1 MEGQALRELRYLPQI
16 VGAMDAMVATRAAQ
30 LFAFLTPTVV
40 RVSDPET
47 AEMIKLI
54 DNAKRDVIFG
64 YANEV
69 ARMCDAI
76 GISAAEV
83 IRSGRFGYSR
93 TDLPMPGP
101 VGGPCLSK
109 DSHILGASLTA
120 FGVVPEITLA
130 ARRVNERQPAEIA
143 SFLASFSKTS
153 LRLPP
158 APRIAVLG
166 VAFKGQPE
174 TDDVRGTTAI
184 ALRSALSERFPNAT
198 FTAYDP
204 ISDAELTSSLG
215 FEPAASLE
223 TAFERAH
230 LVVIHNNHP
239 AFARMTSK
247 SSQP

>member
-1 MEGQALRELRYLPQI
+1 M
-16 VGAMDAMVATRAAQ
+16 
-30 LFAFLTPTVV
+30 
-40 RVSDPET
+40 
-47 AEMIKLI
+47 
-54 DNAKRDVIFG
+54 
-64 YANEV
+64 
-69 ARMCDAI
+69 
-76 GISAAEV
+76 
-83 IRSGRFGYSR
+83 
-93 TDLPMPGP
+93 
-101 VGGPCLSK
+101 
-109 DSHILGASLTA
+109 
-120 FGVVPEITLA
+120 PEITLA

-223 TAFERAH
+223 NGIRARASRRDPQQPPGLRPHGHRKLAALMARPAAIYDCWSNFIEQPMRMPNDVCYIALGNQGRPIGESDWSYRGKPYEAISRNRRGGVPRRALVRRLLRKAMPSAFLTIFR
-230 LVVIHNNHP
+230 VG
-239 AFARMTSK
+239 
-247 SSQP
+247 QPDGLST